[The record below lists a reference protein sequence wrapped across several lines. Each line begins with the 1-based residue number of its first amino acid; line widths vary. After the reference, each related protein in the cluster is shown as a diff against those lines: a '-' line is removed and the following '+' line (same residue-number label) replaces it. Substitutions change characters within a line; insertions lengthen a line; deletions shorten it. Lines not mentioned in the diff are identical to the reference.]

1 MIEITV
7 GIPTYNPSHG
17 FTYQW
22 EAGFLIQTS
31 VENGVTLIQ
40 ANKAGLISL
49 ANHLLNLAQDG
60 VPPGVHLHL
69 DDLNS
74 LEESS
79 SELIIEKMQ

>member
-1 MIEITV
+1 MIQMIVE
-7 GIPTYNPSHG
+7 IPTYTPSQG

-22 EAGFLIQTS
+22 EDGFVIQAS

-60 VPPGVHLHL
+60 IPPGVHLHL

-79 SELIIEKMQ
+79 SELVIEKMQ